1 MNYNVQIIL
10 NLDSISNES
19 KIFCFRFLFIR
30 LVFWCIYFIYISY
43 VGRYNDIEIKVM
55 DWIREKRAE
64 GAMISGVSIRAVA
77 ITISR
82 ELKINDFKASVG
94 WLLRF
99 LFRNQLVLRFFI
111 NFLLL
116 LLFFYINFN
125 LLSKGE

>member
-1 MNYNVQIIL
+1 
-10 NLDSISNES
+10 
-19 KIFCFRFLFIR
+19 
-30 LVFWCIYFIYISY
+30 
-43 VGRYNDIEIKVM
+43 M